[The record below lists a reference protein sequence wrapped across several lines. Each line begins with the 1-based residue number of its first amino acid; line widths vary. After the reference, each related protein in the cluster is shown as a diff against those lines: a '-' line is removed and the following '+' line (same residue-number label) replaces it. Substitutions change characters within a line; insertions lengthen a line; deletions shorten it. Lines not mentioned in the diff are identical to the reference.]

1 MKVEGFY
8 RSIAAALVAL
18 VILASAA
25 ITSCS
30 TDGSASKRAVKTGV
44 SPTADSPSPLAS
56 PGVAALVIYNA
67 NVVTMDDNNASAQ
80 GVAVGP
86 AGRIMKVGTNAQV
99 LGLADKNTQ
108 QVDLRGATVLP
119 GFIDPHSHMAGYA
132 MYNDPDH
139 WTDVSNINVLFKPLP
154 GTPGCLDAKDYQHC
168 FVPVQTQQD
177 VTARIKAAVAK
188 IRQSGSQI
196 DPLPV
201 LAFNY
206 DASRLGHGAGCSKPD
221 GLGLDCET
229 FENGLARPQLDAI
242 AQDIPIYVTSESG
255 HISYVNTRALQM
267 LNICN
272 TSVAS
277 GACHAPTTNPTV
289 ESQLAEKGQLDEDL
303 SLYATGKMQGL
314 VLNRYPTL
322 AETLLQKAATIYA
335 QHGYTLA
342 QEGAATIDDI
352 GLYNKV
358 LQNCLPTK
366 CPFPLSAA
374 MVAYDDSSPDF
385 SSIVATGVA
394 GRTLVGSNPL
404 LTVAMLK
411 SFTDGSPQGY
421 TAFLNSPYMQVFTPF
436 TNGGIFQ
443 QPYVGLPDLSEQ
455 QIQQRLYAAHAAGF
469 PMLIHQIG
477 DAAIGNAVRA
487 VMASATKD
495 HSVPPPG
502 THDVMLHAP
511 MITTAQLDQL
521 KTLNPG
527 VVVSI
532 MSTNVYYYGLPE
544 CQQVLGP
551 QRTMNIYPAR
561 AVRDRGLHLTLH
573 SDTPVTPPY
582 PLFEIWVGVTRQTQ
596 QPSWYPNRNTQTCPV
611 IFANNPAYP
620 GDERISILDGIKAFT
635 TNAAWQYGMTDRGSL
650 ATSNVADMVIL
661 SSNPLDPSV
670 VANPNLLQNIRT
682 LATVS
687 YGRYIP
693 NPTANQPPV
702 WPN

>member
-1 MKVEGFY
+1 MKVERFY
-8 RSIAAALVAL
+8 RSLAAAAFALLIVAS
-18 VILASAA
+18 LAT
-25 ITSCS
+25 TSCS
-30 TDGSASKRAVKTGV
+30 TDGSASKHTVKTDT
-44 SPTADSPSPLAS
+44 PPAADSPSALAS
-56 PGVAALVIYNA
+56 PGVAALVVYNA
-67 NVVTMDDNNASAQ
+67 NVVTMDDNKPSAQ

-86 AGRIMKVGTNAQV
+86 AGRIMKVGTNAEV
-99 LGLADKNTQ
+99 LALADKNTQ
-108 QVDLRGATVLP
+108 KVDLGGATVMP

-132 MYNDPDH
+132 IYNDPEH
-139 WTDVSNINVLFKPLP
+139 WIDVSNINVLFKPVA
-154 GTPGCLDAKDYQHC
+154 GTPGCLDPKDYQRC

-188 IRQSGSQI
+188 IQQSGSQI

-206 DASRLGHGAGCSKPD
+206 DPSRLGHGAGCSKPN

-229 FENGLARPQLDAI
+229 FENGLARQQLDAI
-242 AQDIPIYVTSESG
+242 AQDIPIYITSESG
-255 HISYVNTRALQM
+255 HISYVNTKSLQM

-277 GACHAPTTNPTV
+277 GSCHMPTTNPNV

-314 VLNRYPTL
+314 VFKRYPSL
-322 AETLLQKAATIYA
+322 AKTLLQKAATIYA

-352 GLYNKV
+352 GLYDEV
-358 LQNCLPTK
+358 LRDCLSKK

-374 MVAYDDSSPDF
+374 MVAYDDSNPDF
-385 SSIVATGVA
+385 ASIVATGAA

-421 TAFLNSPYMQVFTPF
+421 TAYLLSPYMQVFTPF

-443 QPYVGLPDLSEQ
+443 QPYVGLPDLSEK
-455 QIQQRLYAAHAAGF
+455 QIQERLYAAHAAGF

-487 VMASATKD
+487 VMASAIKD
-495 HSVPPPG
+495 HSAPPPG

-511 MITTAQLDQL
+511 MITNAQLDQL

-532 MSTNVYYYGLPE
+532 MSTNVYFYGLPE

-596 QPSWYPNRNTQTCPV
+596 QPSWYPNYNTKTCPV

-620 GDERISILDGIKAFT
+620 GDERITILDGIKAFT

-650 ATSNVADMVIL
+650 AISNVADMVIL
-661 SSNPLDPSV
+661 SSNPLDPAV
-670 VANPNLLQNIRT
+670 IANPNLLQNIRT

-693 NPTANQPPV
+693 NPTADLPPV